1 MKKAELK
8 EFHKKLLALRARLT
22 GEVVHLSD
30 EAFHA
35 HGDSTQ
41 PNHMAELGSNI
52 HEQDVTIQ
60 MLQSEGNIL
69 SEIEAAIK
77 RVENG
82 TFGVCEM
89 SGKPIPKARLNA
101 IPWTRYRVECAKI
114 AENRRLASDHA
125 RATGFAHGFLR
136 RHFARFRCGFGVQEP
151 GLLVG

>member
-30 EAFHA
+30 EAFNS
-35 HGDSTQ
+35 HGDSAQ

-114 AENRRLASDHA
+114 AEN
-125 RATGFAHGFLR
+125 GG
-136 RHFARFRCGFGVQEP
+136 
-151 GLLVG
+151 